1 MIQIAGVLRFV
12 MAAAT
17 DMFRYIYLCGNKDN
31 SDTSSFVTT
40 STESA
45 VLPPSPTF
53 HQPAQAY
60 VLPHLS
66 SETSTPFIS
75 SSLTSTSPL
84 PFTHPATHSPPIKTT
99 PNILKSSLSSSNL
112 HHRSFDNLSDG
123 CHTPSPDSF
132 RSASPTSDIMDQHSH
147 LPVLHKF
154 GIENTKQ
161 YTSLQN
167 NTFRGSSISHFS
179 NVYEYR
185 SYHRMV
191 IDENVNNNAL
201 PSSTMEATK
210 DTKKS
215 KGQNRR
221 SVVVSNTIQ
230 RTLKDIDEKKG
241 SVCLKEKTEDFDGTR
256 DDIVDNECDD
266 FDNDSLMQ
274 DSGDESSC
282 PDDIRQEENG
292 KHQHKIKRRSSNK
305 LVSPVIMKKRR
316 LAANA
321 RERRRMQNLNKA
333 FDRLR
338 THLPSLGNDRQLSKF
353 ETLQMAQTY
362 ITALNDLLQ

>member
-1 MIQIAGVLRFV
+1 
-12 MAAAT
+12 
-17 DMFRYIYLCGNKDN
+17 
-31 SDTSSFVTT
+31 
-40 STESA
+40 
-45 VLPPSPTF
+45 
-53 HQPAQAY
+53 
-60 VLPHLS
+60 
-66 SETSTPFIS
+66 
-75 SSLTSTSPL
+75 
-84 PFTHPATHSPPIKTT
+84 
-99 PNILKSSLSSSNL
+99 
-112 HHRSFDNLSDG
+112 
-123 CHTPSPDSF
+123 
-132 RSASPTSDIMDQHSH
+132 MDQHSH

-167 NTFRGSSISHFS
+167 NTFRGSSISHIS

-201 PSSTMEATK
+201 PSSTMEAAK

-241 SVCLKEKTEDFDGTR
+241 SVCLKEKTEDFDSTR

>member
-1 MIQIAGVLRFV
+1 

-45 VLPPSPTF
+45 VLPPSPSNQ
-53 HQPAQAY
+53 HSAQTTY
-60 VLPHLS
+60 VLPHLCSDTS
-66 SETSTPFIS
+66 SQFIS

-84 PFTHPATHSPPIKTT
+84 PFTCPSTHSPITKLS
-99 PNILKSSLSSSNL
+99 PNILKNSSSSSLHN
-112 HHRSFDNLSDG
+112 RSFDNLSDG

-132 RSASPTSDIMDQHSH
+132 RSVSPTSDIMDQQSN

-154 GIENTKQ
+154 GAENDKQ
-161 YTSLQN
+161 YTPLQN
-167 NTFRGSSISHFS
+167 YAFRGPATSHLN
-179 NVYEYR
+179 NVYEYNK
-185 SYHRMV
+185 SYQRMA
-191 IDENVNNNAL
+191 IDENVNKNSL
-201 PSSTMEATK
+201 VSSAMEAAK
-210 DTKKS
+210 DIRKS
-215 KGQNRR
+215 NGQNRR
-221 SVVVSNTIQ
+221 SVVVSNNSQ
-230 RTLKDIDEKKG
+230 RTLKTIDEKKD
-241 SVCLKEKTEDFDGTR
+241 SAYLKQKSEDFSSTGCDM
-256 DDIVDNECDD
+256 IDNECDD
-266 FDNDSLMQ
+266 FDDDSLMQ
-274 DSGDESSC
+274 DSGDESMC
-282 PDDIRQEENG
+282 HDDIRHEE
-292 KHQHKIKRRSSNK
+292 KRKQQQKTKRRSSNK
-305 LVSPVIMKKRR
+305 LVSPVVMKKRR